1 MLDCANVNIPPN
13 PCCDCPKAWSAG
25 RNCDCGKHCKDLSA
39 YVEYRNQIAELMRGG
54 MRRVDAIRAVNVR
67 YGGVDECGQT

>member
-1 MLDCANVNIPPN
+1 MLDCEHANIPTN
-13 PCCDCPKAWSAG
+13 PCCDCPKAWAAG

-54 MRRVDAIRAVNVR
+54 MRRVDAVRIVNSR
-67 YGGVDECGQT
+67 LGAG